1 MTRQIKHTRLCIDSL
16 LYPKKLAAYRIL
28 SIGKV
33 IQYTF
38 LLITLITAFS
48 FGQFIAGNPS
58 TYFSGELASFAQDLQ
73 FLIYIIGAVFLFAMN
88 TAVIFAKVSIYAYVG
103 LLFSK
108 VMKRRAEYRQ
118 LWRTTAFAIT
128 WEVLLSIILPVFS
141 LPAAVPLI
149 IMGAVTLSF
158 VFVALTKFPK
168 LPAASIAK

>member
-1 MTRQIKHTRLCIDSL
+1 MSRQIKHSQLYIDSL

-38 LLITLITAFS
+38 LLITLQTAFS
-48 FGQFIAGNPS
+48 FGQFMAGDPS
-58 TYFSGELASFAQDLQ
+58 TFFSGELAEFAKDLE
-73 FLIYIIGAVFLFAMN
+73 FLIYIIGAFFLFGMN

-103 LLFSK
+103 TLFAK
-108 VMKRRAEYRQ
+108 AMKRRAEYRQ

-141 LPAAVPLI
+141 LPTAIPLI
-149 IMGAVTLSF
+149 IMSAVTLGI
-158 VFVALTKFPK
+158 VFAALTKYPK
-168 LPAASIAK
+168 TQAATTAK